1 MTDMSVGSG
10 VPSTMPVGAPI
21 ADVRP
26 VEWRREPFRVFFPLA
41 VLIGWIGVGHWL
53 LYATGLTETYSG
65 FLHGQVMTQAF
76 MMALAVGFLLTALP
90 RRTQSAPP
98 SALEMVI
105 ALVALGTVTT
115 AALMGRWALAQGAY
129 AGLFLVLLQFAVRR
143 FLGQGA
149 ARRPPASFVLV
160 PIAVA
165 HGLAGA
171 MLIVAATRPGSSPW
185 VIALGRL
192 FVEQGVFLSLAIGIG
207 SLVLPLMAGEPPPAD
222 LGSSPGERRKLVGYA
237 AIGAALAA
245 SMILEAAGWMRLGP
259 LLRGL
264 VVATGLAVGGG
275 AWRPPR
281 KPGLHRRLVWLAVWM
296 MPVGLLGAALAPDL
310 RIAML
315 HVLFIGGFGLMGFGV
330 ATHVSLAHLDL
341 ERLALG
347 RPPAVAALGV
357 LMVLAMLARVG
368 ADLSAGYFDHLGWA
382 AALWLAGSGI
392 WAGFVGPKLLRSTP
406 TVPAPVLAPV
416 ALGPVAAYL
425 VADHD
430 RLEALLTRATA
441 RPDAIDMVA
450 YGEFRRGL
458 LRHIG
463 MEEKILLPAAAR
475 ARGGAPLPAAARL
488 RSDHGAI
495 AALLVPT
502 PTLAIVA
509 ALRLILA
516 GHNLIEE
523 GPAGV
528 YAACE
533 RLVGPSATALAAA
546 LRAAPEVPL
555 HAPVDD
561 ARVLAATRRA
571 LERAGYDPALV

>member
-1 MTDMSVGSG
+1 MSLGCG
-10 VPSTMPVGAPI
+10 GIPMTMPVVAPR
-21 ADVRP
+21 ARTP
-26 VEWRREPFRVFFPLA
+26 VEWRREPFRMFFPCA

-53 LYATGLTETYSG
+53 LYATGLTATYSG

-76 MMALAVGFLLTALP
+76 MMALAVGFLMTALP
-90 RRTQSAPP
+90 RRTQSDPP
-98 SALEMVI
+98 SVLEVAI
-105 ALVALGTVTT
+105 AFVALATVTA
-115 AALMGRWALAQGAY
+115 AALTGRWALAQGAY
-129 AGLFLVLLQFAVRR
+129 AGLFLLLLQFAVRR

-149 ARRPPASFVLV
+149 KRRPPASFVLV

-171 MLIVAATRPGSSPW
+171 LLIAAATRPGTAPW

-207 SLVLPLMAGEPPPAD
+207 SLVLPLMSGETPPAD
-222 LGSSPGERRKLVGYA
+222 LGSSPAERRKLLGYA
-237 AIGAALAA
+237 AIGGTLAV
-245 SMILEAAGWMRLGP
+245 SMILEAAGFLRFGP

-281 KPGLHRRLVWLAVWM
+281 KPGLHRRLVWLAVWL
-296 MPVGLLGAALAPDL
+296 MPVGLFGAALAPDL

-368 ADLSAGYFDHLGWA
+368 ADFSAGYFDHLGWA

-392 WAGFVGPKLLRSTP
+392 WLGFVGPKLLRYAPPVSM
-406 TVPAPVLAPV
+406 PAPPKI

-425 VADHD
+425 VADHQ
-430 RLEALLTRATA
+430 RLETLLTRATA
-441 RPDAIDMVA
+441 QPNAIDLAA

-458 LRHIG
+458 LRHIA

-475 ARGGAPLPAAARL
+475 ARGGVPLPAAARL
-488 RSDHGAI
+488 RRDHGAI
-495 AALLVPT
+495 AALLVPA
-502 PTLAIVA
+502 PTSAIVA
-509 ALRLILA
+509 ALRLVLA
-516 GHNLIEE
+516 GHNLVEE

-528 YAACE
+528 YATCE
-533 RLVGPSATALAAA
+533 RLVGPGATALAAA
-546 LRAAPEVPL
+546 LRAAPEVPV

-561 ARVLAATRRA
+561 PRVLATTRRA